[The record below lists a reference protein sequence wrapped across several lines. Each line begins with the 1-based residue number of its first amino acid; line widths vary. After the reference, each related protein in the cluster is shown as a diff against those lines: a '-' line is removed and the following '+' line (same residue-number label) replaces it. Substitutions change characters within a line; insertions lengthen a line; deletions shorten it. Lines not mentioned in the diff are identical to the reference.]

1 MGVPG
6 TILRSFDSLLLFT
19 GEANDGAS
27 DTGEGIVVCTS
38 DEGVIVRT
46 SEGGEGEEVRTSDGA
61 SIGFSEDADNVIIP
75 AGIISED
82 DDVFSEEG

>member
-27 DTGEGIVVCTS
+27 DTGEGLVICIS

-46 SEGGEGEEVRTSDGA
+46 SEGGEGEEVRTSDDA
-61 SIGFSEDADNVIIP
+61 FSEDADNVIIP